1 MVVTPFIALA
11 IILVFEV
18 YSEVTVLRVTQNIY
32 HNSPKLRIRG
42 SGFDAQDHDI
52 ILELGVTNQT
62 SLIADRDYMIT
73 KDVDGDG
80 LILKLLGSRRFA

>member
-1 MVVTPFIALA
+1 MTG
-11 IILVFEV
+11 
-18 YSEVTVLRVTQNIY
+18 YSRFR
-32 HNSPKLRIRG
+32 KGLRIRG